1 MATTYKLAYAA
12 GFTSAQV
19 VASQAWFDCLFFA
32 LATLAGHVLGH
43 RWQRAGWKLAL
54 KLMGL
59 GALTCLTSIL
69 YCYAMSVLPAPVALT
84 LLFQFTWLGL
94 VWQTVMTRRPPRP
107 LQVVSALV
115 IVFGTV
121 FASGVYKTGITG
133 YDPVALL
140 CALGAAV
147 SCSLFV
153 TLSGRVE
160 APCSSEQRGVIVCAD
175 SVIMSLTVCPDYVVS
190 GVLAQGI
197 LPFAVIAG
205 FFGMLCPVLLFGMG
219 SPHLPAGL
227 STVMAAAELPA
238 GLLIAMIVLGEPLS
252 VVEWLGV
259 AIILAGVCLAPRGR
273 ARDGLPGNAGGA
285 LHALPRGETAR
296 RPRLEDRGGPAG
308 GDGRG
313 RAGGGALGAP
323 LDADLGPGPRARP
336 DGALHRGDRLQGLL
350 LRPEEPPAE
359 GHQREH
365 QRAAQ
370 AALPEG
376 RGLLPRWR
384 RRGPRGPGPAQ
395 RAPEGDAGV
404 EDAGGGA
411 GGGIV
416 GSRWC
421 IDRLTPPA
429 ETLGLRSN
437 CAHCC
442 ALRSSPSHRPTAPHP
457 PLQLEPSVD
466 GNEERDLV

>member
-1 MATTYKLAYAA
+1 MAGTNTIKQQAAGAGATGAGQAKAALQVFAGGACYGAMATTYKLAYAA

-19 VASQAWFDCLFFA
+19 VASQAWFGCLFFA
-32 LATLAGHVLGH
+32 LATLAGHALGH
-43 RWQRAGWKLAL
+43 RWQRVGWKLAL

-94 VWQTVMTRRPPRP
+94 VWQTVMTRRPPRL
-107 LQVVSALV
+107 LQVASALV

-153 TLSGRVE
+153 TLSGKVE
-160 APCSSEQRGVIVCAD
+160 APCSSEQRGVIVCAG
-175 SVIMSLTVCPDYVVS
+175 SVVMSLTVCPDYVVS

-238 GLLIAMIVLGEPLS
+238 GLLIAMIVLGEPLG

-259 AIILAGVCLAPRGR
+259 AIILAGVCLAQVPPCLEAGR
-273 ARDGLPGNAGGA
+273 HVAPPQDKPSAS
-285 LHALPRGETAR
+285 HPFT
-296 RPRLEDRGGPAG
+296 GGP
-308 GDGRG
+308 
-313 RAGGGALGAP
+313 RASGK
-323 LDADLGPGPRARP
+323 GPRARRARP
-336 DGALHRGDRLQGLL
+336 QG
-350 LRPEEPPAE
+350 RYKASPAE
-359 GHQREH
+359 MG
-365 QRAAQ
+365 A
-370 AALPEG
+370 PE
-376 RGLLPRWR
+376 R
-384 RRGPRGPGPAQ
+384 RRHHAISKRVP
-395 RAPEGDAGV
+395 
-404 EDAGGGA
+404 
-411 GGGIV
+411 
-416 GSRWC
+416 
-421 IDRLTPPA
+421 
-429 ETLGLRSN
+429 LGR
-437 CAHCC
+437 
-442 ALRSSPSHRPTAPHP
+442 SHRRQPMRGR
-457 PLQLEPSVD
+457 L
-466 GNEERDLV
+466 

>member
-1 MATTYKLAYAA
+1 MAETNTIKQQAAGAGAAGAGQAKAALQVFAGGACYGAMATTYKLACAA

-19 VASQAWFDCLFFA
+19 ASQAWFGCLFFA
-32 LATLAGHVLGH
+32 IATLAGHALGH
-43 RWQRAGWKLAL
+43 RWQRVGWKLAL

-94 VWQTVMTRRPPRP
+94 VWQTVMTRRTPRP

-160 APCSSEQRGVIVCAD
+160 APCSSEQRGVIVCAG
-175 SVIMSLTVCPDYVVS
+175 SVAMSLTVCPDYVVS

-238 GLLIAMIVLGEPLS
+238 GLLIAMIVLG
-252 VVEWLGV
+252 VEWLGV
-259 AIILAGVCLAPRGR
+259 AIILAGVCLAQVPS
-273 ARDGLPGNAGGA
+273 LV
-285 LHALPRGETAR
+285 
-296 RPRLEDRGGPAG
+296 
-308 GDGRG
+308 
-313 RAGGGALGAP
+313 
-323 LDADLGPGPRARP
+323 
-336 DGALHRGDRLQGLL
+336 
-350 LRPEEPPAE
+350 
-359 GHQREH
+359 
-365 QRAAQ
+365 
-370 AALPEG
+370 EG
-376 RGLLPRWR
+376 REARHV
-384 RRGPRGPGPAQ
+384 A
-395 RAPEGDAGV
+395 AGQAV
-404 EDAGGGA
+404 
-411 GGGIV
+411 
-416 GSRWC
+416 S
-421 IDRLTPPA
+421 
-429 ETLGLRSN
+429 
-437 CAHCC
+437 
-442 ALRSSPSHRPTAPHP
+442 
-457 PLQLEPSVD
+457 
-466 GNEERDLV
+466 

>member
-1 MATTYKLAYAA
+1 MNSVADVWQVVLERLRAGGLAETAISTWFDEVEAVAIRDMTFYLCCPNDFKRGTIESLFLPNLKAALKEIFSADFDVKLLSAAERSALGQEKPKKPTSLLESGEFTFDTFVVGDSNKLAYAA

-19 VASQAWFDCLFFA
+19 VASQAWFGCLFFA
-32 LATLAGHVLGH
+32 LATLAGHALGH
-43 RWQRAGWKLAL
+43 RWQRVGWKLAL

-94 VWQTVMTRRPPRP
+94 VWQTVMTRRPPRL
-107 LQVVSALV
+107 LQVASALV

-153 TLSGRVE
+153 TLSGKVE
-160 APCSSEQRGVIVCAD
+160 APCSSEQRGVIVCAG
-175 SVIMSLTVCPDYVVS
+175 SVVMSLTVCPDYVVS

-238 GLLIAMIVLGEPLS
+238 GLLIAMIVLGEPLG

-259 AIILAGVCLAPRGR
+259 AIILAGVCLAQVPSLLGGR
-273 ARDGLPGNAGGA
+273 
-285 LHALPRGETAR
+285 EAR
-296 RPRLEDRGGPAG
+296 RAAAG
-308 GDGRG
+308 
-313 RAGGGALGAP
+313 
-323 LDADLGPGPRARP
+323 
-336 DGALHRGDRLQGLL
+336 
-350 LRPEEPPAE
+350 
-359 GHQREH
+359 
-365 QRAAQ
+365 Q
-370 AALPEG
+370 A
-376 RGLLPRWR
+376 
-384 RRGPRGPGPAQ
+384 
-395 RAPEGDAGV
+395 V
-404 EDAGGGA
+404 
-411 GGGIV
+411 
-416 GSRWC
+416 S
-421 IDRLTPPA
+421 
-429 ETLGLRSN
+429 
-437 CAHCC
+437 
-442 ALRSSPSHRPTAPHP
+442 
-457 PLQLEPSVD
+457 
-466 GNEERDLV
+466 

>member
-1 MATTYKLAYAA
+1 MMTGTDTIKQQAAGAGAAGAGQAKAALQVFVGGACYGAMATTYKLAYAA

-19 VASQAWFDCLFFA
+19 VASQAWFGCLFFA
-32 LATLAGHVLGH
+32 LAALADRALGRH
-43 RWQRAGWKLAL
+43 WQRVGWKLAL

-121 FASGVYKTGITG
+121 FASGVYKTGIAG

-153 TLSGRVE
+153 TLSGRVK
-160 APCSSEQRGVIVCAD
+160 APCSSEQRGVIVCMG
-175 SVIMSLTVCPDYVVS
+175 SVVMSLTVCPDYVVS

-205 FFGMLCPVLLFGMG
+205 FFGLFCPVLLFGVG

-238 GLLIAMIVLGEPLS
+238 GLLIAMIVLGEPLG

-259 AIILAGVCLAPRGR
+259 AIVLAGVCLAQAPS
-273 ARDGLPGNAGGA
+273 LLGGQ
-285 LHALPRGETAR
+285 EAR
-296 RPRLEDRGGPAG
+296 RVTAG
-308 GDGRG
+308 
-313 RAGGGALGAP
+313 
-323 LDADLGPGPRARP
+323 
-336 DGALHRGDRLQGLL
+336 
-350 LRPEEPPAE
+350 
-359 GHQREH
+359 
-365 QRAAQ
+365 Q
-370 AALPEG
+370 A
-376 RGLLPRWR
+376 
-384 RRGPRGPGPAQ
+384 
-395 RAPEGDAGV
+395 V
-404 EDAGGGA
+404 
-411 GGGIV
+411 
-416 GSRWC
+416 S
-421 IDRLTPPA
+421 
-429 ETLGLRSN
+429 
-437 CAHCC
+437 
-442 ALRSSPSHRPTAPHP
+442 
-457 PLQLEPSVD
+457 
-466 GNEERDLV
+466 

>member
-1 MATTYKLAYAA
+1 MAETNTIKQQTAEAGAAGTGQVKAALQVFAGGACYGAMATTYKLAYAA

-19 VASQAWFDCLFFA
+19 VASQAWFGCLFFA
-32 LATLAGHVLGH
+32 LATLAGHALGH
-43 RWQRAGWKLAL
+43 RWQRVGWKLAL

-59 GALTCLTSIL
+59 GALTSIL

-94 VWQTVMTRRPPRP
+94 VWQTVMTRRPPRL
-107 LQVVSALV
+107 LQVASALV

-153 TLSGRVE
+153 TLSGKVE
-160 APCSSEQRGVIVCAD
+160 APCSSEQRGVIVCAG
-175 SVIMSLTVCPDYVVS
+175 SVVMSLTVCPDYVVS

-238 GLLIAMIVLGEPLS
+238 GLLIVLGEPLG

-259 AIILAGVCLAPRGR
+259 AIILAGVCLAQVPSLLGGR
-273 ARDGLPGNAGGA
+273 
-285 LHALPRGETAR
+285 EAR
-296 RPRLEDRGGPAG
+296 RAAAG
-308 GDGRG
+308 
-313 RAGGGALGAP
+313 
-323 LDADLGPGPRARP
+323 
-336 DGALHRGDRLQGLL
+336 
-350 LRPEEPPAE
+350 
-359 GHQREH
+359 
-365 QRAAQ
+365 Q
-370 AALPEG
+370 A
-376 RGLLPRWR
+376 
-384 RRGPRGPGPAQ
+384 
-395 RAPEGDAGV
+395 
-404 EDAGGGA
+404 
-411 GGGIV
+411 I
-416 GSRWC
+416 S
-421 IDRLTPPA
+421 
-429 ETLGLRSN
+429 
-437 CAHCC
+437 
-442 ALRSSPSHRPTAPHP
+442 
-457 PLQLEPSVD
+457 
-466 GNEERDLV
+466 